1 MATATKNTIQRNDL
15 LPVIA
20 LFFKYDK
27 HISEFEYGLTVFLKQ
42 IPIYLSYPCKDN
54 TFFDESSRISTHFYL
69 AHQLSSSFAKASGRL
84 SPFKPCGRCC
94 HELLIT
100 ATATPLLPPFGDSGR
115 QGREVV
121 TFVEGQ
127 PHHTPRGPGTL
138 PFPFGERHRAHP
150 HTTGRAY
157 LLCLSLNRIR
167 AVSRF
172 TAVVRES
179 PLPLC

>member
-1 MATATKNTIQRNDL
+1 M
-15 LPVIA
+15 
-20 LFFKYDK
+20 
-27 HISEFEYGLTVFLKQ
+27 EYTSVLE
-42 IPIYLSYPCKDN
+42 I
-54 TFFDESSRISTHFYL
+54 
-69 AHQLSSSFAKASGRL
+69 LSSSKISGRL
-84 SPFKPCGRCC
+84 SPFKPCVHCC
-94 HELLIT
+94 RLCQMT
-100 ATATPLLPPFGDSGR
+100 AVATPLSPPFGDSGR
-115 QGREVV
+115 QGRVVV

-179 PLPLC
+179 PLPLGLLLFDAHGNRRMFLPVAGICCRCRGVCFLFPRLTS

>member
-1 MATATKNTIQRNDL
+1 M
-15 LPVIA
+15 
-20 LFFKYDK
+20 
-27 HISEFEYGLTVFLKQ
+27 EYTSVLE
-42 IPIYLSYPCKDN
+42 I
-54 TFFDESSRISTHFYL
+54 
-69 AHQLSSSFAKASGRL
+69 LSSSKISGRL
-84 SPFKPCGRCC
+84 SPFKPCVHCC
-94 HELLIT
+94 RLCQMT
-100 ATATPLLPPFGDSGR
+100 AVATPLSPPFGDSGR

-179 PLPLC
+179 PLSLGLLFLDAHGNRRMFLPVAGICCRCRGVCFLFPRLTS

>member
-1 MATATKNTIQRNDL
+1 M
-15 LPVIA
+15 
-20 LFFKYDK
+20 
-27 HISEFEYGLTVFLKQ
+27 EYTSVLE
-42 IPIYLSYPCKDN
+42 I
-54 TFFDESSRISTHFYL
+54 
-69 AHQLSSSFAKASGRL
+69 LSSSKISGRL
-84 SPFKPCGRCC
+84 SPFKPCVHCC
-94 HELLIT
+94 RLCQMT
-100 ATATPLLPPFGDSGR
+100 AVATPLSPPFGDSGR

-179 PLPLC
+179 PLPLCLLFLDAHGNRRMFLPVAGICCRCRGLCFLFPRLTS